1 MATVNFER
9 LSDTG
14 FIDSLVELVIYNN
27 ASIFLNRSKEG
38 WVWKSVWNFYLV
50 FENAHLVLIKNTAT
64 HIGN

>member
-38 WVWKSVWNFYLV
+38 WVWKSV
-50 FENAHLVLIKNTAT
+50 
-64 HIGN
+64 